1 MNVLIISGLFPPEPG
16 ISAKMAYD
24 IAEELSKTN
33 LVSVICPPPSRPLG
47 FKFQDSKG
55 NVSFNIN
62 ILDSYTCPE
71 SSIFGRFWESISF
84 GWKSIEFIKR
94 NNEKIDVIYMNAW
107 PLFGQFLILRT
118 AKKLHIKVISHVQ
131 DIYPESLSVKFPLIA
146 PILNWFLIPIDRF
159 VLSNSTKVIAISE
172 KMKLHLMATRNV
184 NAEKIG
190 VIRNWQD
197 EKKFTE
203 YGQKSFNELF
213 TFMYLGNISPAA
225 GIDLL
230 IHAFHHANLQNAQLI
245 IAGSGSELTNCV
257 KIANEYENKNI
268 SFIDAPS
275 HLVPYIQSQ
284 CDVLL
289 LPLKKGIG
297 LTASPSKLPA
307 YMFSQKPIIACVD
320 KDSDTADTI
329 YSAKCGWVSPPE
341 DKDSLIQIMRMV
353 IDLPY
358 NELQQ
363 KGKNGFVFGL
373 EYFSKI
379 NNLRK
384 LTNIISKI
392 S

>member
-1 MNVLIISGLFPPEPG
+1 MNILIISGLFPPEPG
-16 ISAKMAYD
+16 ISAKISYD
-24 IAEELSKTN
+24 IAEELSKNNSVT
-33 LVSVICPPPSRPLG
+33 VICPSPSRPLG
-47 FKFQDSKG
+47 FKFPDREDNS
-55 NVSFNIN
+55 SFNVYV
-62 ILDSYTCPE
+62 LDSYTCPE
-71 SSIFGRFWESISF
+71 SKLFGRFWESISF
-84 GWKSIEFIKR
+84 GWKSKEFIKQ
-94 NNEKIDVIYMNAW
+94 NSKKIDAIYMNAW

-118 AKKLHIKVISHVQ
+118 AMKHHIKVICHVQ
-131 DIYPESLSVKFPLIA
+131 DIYPESLSVKFPLIT
-146 PILNWFLIPIDRF
+146 PIINWLLIPLDRA
-159 VLSNSTKVIAISE
+159 VLSMATKIIAISE
-172 KMKLHLMATRNV
+172 KMKTQLMATRRLSD
-184 NAEKIG
+184 EKIE

-197 EKKFTE
+197 ENSFRKYNLKSTNKK
-203 YGQKSFNELF
+203 F

-225 GIDLL
+225 GIELL
-230 IHAFHHANLQNAQLI
+230 IHAFHHADLQNSQLI
-245 IAGSGSELTNCV
+245 IAGSGSDLINCK
-257 KIANEYENKNI
+257 KIVNDYEDI
-268 SFIDAPS
+268 SICFMDAPS
-275 HLVPYIQSQ
+275 HLVPNIQSK

-373 EYFSKI
+373 ENFSKI

-384 LTNIISKI
+384 LANIISKI